1 MYCTE
6 GILHLIYISQ
16 NNFFV
21 LHYYDMAKYNIHVHT
36 GL

>member
-16 NNFFV
+16 NHFFV
-21 LHYYDMAKYNIHVHT
+21 LHYYEEYEIKNGHT
-36 GL
+36 FS